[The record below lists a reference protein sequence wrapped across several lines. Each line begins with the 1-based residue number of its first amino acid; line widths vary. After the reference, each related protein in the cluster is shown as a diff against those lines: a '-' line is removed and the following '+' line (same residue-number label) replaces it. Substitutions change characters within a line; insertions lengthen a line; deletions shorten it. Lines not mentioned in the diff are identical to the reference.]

1 MIELVLV
8 IALILSVLLNIFL
21 VWYTRNTLSNLL
33 YLSENLGLLHD
44 VVSDFGEHLKTV
56 YELERFYGDPTL
68 THLLEHS
75 NAIREELDRYEDIF
89 LLSEPFEDETTEED
103 EEGDIDDGEE
113 EA

>member
-1 MIELVLV
+1 MVEIFFC
-8 IALILSVLLNIFL
+8 LSVALNIFL
-21 VWYTRNTLSNLL
+21 VWYARNTLKNLL

-44 VVSDFGEHLKTV
+44 MVSGFSTHLKQV

-75 NAIREELDRYEDIF
+75 DLLREELEKYEEVF
-89 LLSEPFEDETTEED
+89 LLSEPPEEEEEED
-103 EEGDIDDGEE
+103 QDDTQ